1 MAKNYSDVL
10 AKIKE
15 DFKDAFVDVQL
26 AGEIKGFPVESP
38 SMNYI
43 FGGKFATGRIYEI
56 FGPESSGKTTICTY
70 LASQNQRYN
79 KERPVVLY
87 LDYERTLSKDHA
99 IDIGLDISE
108 EKFILAQPL
117 TGEAGFEICRRIL
130 ADGVPVGLIVW
141 DSIGATGSASQMTD
155 AFKSSFGGAAGVL
168 ASGLRMLNPYLAKYD
183 CSLVFVNQERAQI
196 GGYSPIPGQTTTSGG
211 FARKFFAS
219 WRGRVT
225 KIDTYKEKGTGAVTG
240 IRMKIRNVKS
250 KLGVPNREAEIDLD
264 FKHGIDSEKEYDK
277 FIVDLLCDKR
287 GSWYDNEEWGLHAHG
302 AAGVTAFLKEH
313 PDIYEKAKKD
323 VLELICR
330 ETALDKDNRK
340 GTEEELEKMTPE
352 EKAFA
357 DYAAED
363 EEDTES

>member
-1 MAKNYSDVL
+1 MAKSYTDIL
-10 AKIKE
+10 AKIKA
-15 DFKDAFVDVQL
+15 DFKEAFVDVQL

-79 KERPVVLY
+79 KERPIVLY

-108 EKFILAQPL
+108 EKFILVQPL
-117 TGEAGFEICRRIL
+117 TGEDGFEICRRIL
-130 ADGVPVGLIVW
+130 ADGIPVGLIVW

-155 AFKSSFGGAAGVL
+155 AFRATYGGTANIL

-264 FKHGIDSEKEYDK
+264 FRTGIDFDILRSISEEICTISKQGFEIS
-277 FIVDLLCDKR
+277 IVVGGGNIYR
-287 GSWYDNEEWGLHAHG
+287 GSSA
-302 AAGVTAFLKEH
+302 KENG
-313 PDIYEKAKKD
+313 IEREKAD
-323 VLELICR
+323 YIGMLATVIN
-330 ETALDKDNRK
+330 ALSLFNSASSK
-340 GTEEELEKMTPE
+340 LVC
-352 EKAFA
+352 
-357 DYAAED
+357 
-363 EEDTES
+363 